1 MKKHIKTILFFLT
14 IIFFAGHVFAQYMY
28 IPYYGKNKVIY
39 VDFEWKKYQTDHF
52 DIYYYTENMNMLK
65 KIAEYA
71 ESAYLKISQDTKHQ
85 LSSRVPLLHFV
96 SSTEMAQTNIYGY
109 LPESV
114 LGVSEPLLYR
124 VAVRGDMSDD
134 ELQDLITHELTHIFE
149 FDLLWGSPGG
159 VLYAVAQPPQWIMEG
174 FSEYTTDNWSFLSKM
189 IVRDAVLNDRIP
201 EITPSGHLYTIY
213 PVTRDPGYDF
223 GHSMFEFIEE
233 KYGKNSVRELW
244 QSLKNSSLISS
255 RNPIKRVFNI
265 QPQEFHYEYKKHVR
279 EKNKKFLTRENPE
292 DYSLPLG
299 PSYPMNAYYFSFSH
313 ALSPSG
319 EVIAVITINVRD
331 NDLDI
336 LLLSAKDGSVIRNI
350 TRGYTW
356 KYEQIKFEIDPSLGR
371 DLDWSGDGDKIAFF
385 GRAGAK
391 YSLFIVN
398 ALTGEDEKVIK
409 IPYDSPSAPRFLAG
423 DKSIIFTAFD
433 KAQRDIF
440 KLDLDTGQSEN
451 LTKDD
456 LFEKSPSVSP
466 DGKLIAYTLRIDTKD
481 KIFLSPIDNLEKKEQ
496 ITFGEGDTISPEFS
510 QDSKKIYFCGDQRE
524 AFNIYSI
531 DIESGELS
539 RYTDV
544 RTGNFFPTP
553 SPGTKDSIVFASFN
567 KGAFQ
572 VFSGEFQ
579 PTLEKKVTFIA
590 DTDEEEFERFKPI
603 LSFEINK
610 NEIKPYK
617 GIGKLYMMQRPPINT
632 IVSTDGSIYGG
643 SSLSFS
649 DLMGDHNFT
658 IMAYQVRSFRS
669 YYASY
674 TNLKNRLQ
682 FMASAFQ
689 YTLFYYPNYAYY
701 DPTLFNYLTY
711 QDALATR
718 QIAGANFFAIYPLDR
733 FYRLQGSLAFT
744 NYDEEFYDP
753 YIIQM
758 LFMNQSRYQYF
769 LNGNILSTTLAFI
782 GETTHFKYYGP
793 ASGNTFRL
801 SVSQAIPVTDKFLR
815 NTSLEFDYRQYL
827 YLGFDTLFAFRFE
840 GFMSK
845 GRNPFINYYGGN
857 NQVRS
862 VPYYTL
868 VGNEGWYAN
877 VEFRFP
883 LVNAAYTLIGQIGPV
898 RGTFFFDITRAKL
911 KGRPAEFYRYP
922 ENEII
927 FPWTEPISFE
937 ALGSFGFGLEFFFL
951 GLPIHVDFVKRLE
964 WPEFS
969 KPFDVNAIGGYET
982 KFWIGFDF

>member
-1 MKKHIKTILFFLT
+1 MKRYNKTILILLTTIFL
-14 IIFFAGHVFAQYMY
+14 AGQVFAQYMY

-39 VDFEWKKYQTDHF
+39 VDFDWKKYQTDHF

-65 KIAEYA
+65 KIADYA
-71 ESAYLKISQDTKHQ
+71 ESAYLTISQDTKHQ

-96 SSTEMAQTNIYGY
+96 SSTEMAQTNIYDY

-174 FSEYTTDNWSFLSKM
+174 FSEYTTENWSFLSKM
-189 IVRDAVLNDRIP
+189 IVRDAILNDRIP

-233 KYGKNSVRELW
+233 KYGKNAIRELW
-244 QSLKNSSLISS
+244 QSMKNSSLISS
-255 RNPIKRVFNI
+255 RNPIKRVFNM

-299 PSYPMNAYYFSFSH
+299 PIYPMNAYYFSFSH
-313 ALSPSG
+313 AISPSG
-319 EVIAVITINVRD
+319 DVVAVITINVRD

-391 YSLFIVN
+391 FSLFIVN

-409 IPYDSPSAPRFLAG
+409 IPYDSPSAPRFLPG
-423 DKSIIFTAFD
+423 DKNIIFTAFD

-440 KLDLDTGQSEN
+440 KLDLESEQSVN
-451 LTKDD
+451 LTNND
-456 LFEKSPSVSP
+456 LYEKSPSVSP
-466 DGKLIAYTLRIDTKD
+466 DGKLIAYTIRIDMTD
-481 KIFLSPIDNLEKKEQ
+481 KIFLSPIDDLGKKEQ
-496 ITFGEGDTISPEFS
+496 ITFGEGDTITPEFS
-510 QDSKKIYFCGDQRE
+510 KDSKKIYFCGDQRE
-524 AFNIYSI
+524 AFNIYSV
-531 DIESGELS
+531 DLETGELN

-553 SPGTKDSIVFASFN
+553 KPGTDDGFIFASFN

-579 PTLEKKVTFIA
+579 PQHEKKITFVKA
-590 DTDEEEFERFKPI
+590 DDEQEFERFEPI

-617 GIGKLYMMQRPPINT
+617 GMGKLYMMQRPPINT
-632 IVSTDGSIYGG
+632 VVSTDGSIYGG
-643 SSLSFS
+643 SALSFS

-658 IMAYQVRSFRS
+658 LMAYQVRSFRS

-689 YTLFYYPNYAYY
+689 YTLFYYPDYAYY
-701 DPTLFNYLTY
+701 DPTLYNYLTY
-711 QDALATR
+711 RDALATR
-718 QIAGANFFAIYPLDR
+718 NIAGANFFAIYPLNR
-733 FYRLQGSLAFT
+733 FYRLQGSVAFT

-753 YIIQM
+753 YIIQL
-758 LFMNQSRYQYF
+758 LFMNQSSYRYF
-769 LNGNILSTTLAFI
+769 LNGNILSSTFSII
-782 GETTHFKYYGP
+782 GETTRFKYYGP

-845 GRNPFINYYGGN
+845 GRNPFITYYGGN
-857 NQVRS
+857 SQVRS
-862 VPYYTL
+862 VPYFSL

-877 VEFRFP
+877 FEFRFP

-898 RGTFFFDITRAKL
+898 RGTFFFDVTRAKL
-911 KGRPAEFYRYP
+911 KGQQAKFYRYP

-927 FPWTEPISFE
+927 YPWTEPISFD

-951 GLPIHVDFVKRLE
+951 GLPIHLDFVKRLE

-969 KPFDVNAIGGYET
+969 KPFDVDAIGGYEA